1 MREFFGLIFYQY
13 PKLLLEDSIIDPR
26 LGSHIQNSYE
36 NFEMA
41 LDELADIQKVKNK
54 SGKEVCILNLRNPLG
69 SFEWKGDW
77 SDTSPQWT
85 DKIKT

>member
-1 MREFFGLIFYQY
+1 M
-13 PKLLLEDSIIDPR
+13 SIK
-26 LGSHIQNSYE
+26 Q
-36 NFEMA
+36 
-41 LDELADIQKVKNK
+41 IQKVKNK